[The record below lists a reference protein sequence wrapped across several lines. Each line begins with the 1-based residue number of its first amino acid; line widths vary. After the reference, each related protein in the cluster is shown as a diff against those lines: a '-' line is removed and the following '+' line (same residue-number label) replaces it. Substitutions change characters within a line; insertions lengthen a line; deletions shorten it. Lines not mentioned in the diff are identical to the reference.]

1 MKERVENQPKY
12 ADSPNQYE
20 LEEIDK
26 QLEFL
31 NQFAIIAESIVEEKN
46 EAELHNLLSQVNH
59 HFPQPSQEL
68 ERTHLR
74 LDPAITLA
82 AKNLTDSMSANTTK
96 PGFVT
101 TTQVISEIRTHL
113 FARRQ
118 QLLEAEKGTFSVGTI
133 VSFQIESV
141 PHIALVVASGKRN
154 GVPLLTLLTGGA
166 SVYRRIPAA
175 TCTIL
180 NQRDAMFYFID
191 ALRLTWGIP
200 EVLLAKKWDDT
211 VSEQLSQS
219 AGTVLENPF
228 RD

>member
-1 MKERVENQPKY
+1 MKERAENQPTY

-31 NQFAIIAESIVEEKN
+31 NQLAAITESIVEEKN
-46 EAELHNLLSQVNH
+46 EVELQALLSQVNH

-74 LDPAITLA
+74 LDSVITQAAENLA
-82 AKNLTDSMSANTTK
+82 DSMSVDTLR
-96 PGFVT
+96 PGFVGT
-101 TTQVISEIRTHL
+101 IQVISEIRTRLLEHK
-113 FARRQ
+113 Q

-133 VSFQIESV
+133 VSFQIDSV
-141 PHIALVVASGKRN
+141 PHIALVVASSKRN

-166 SVYRRIPAA
+166 AVYRRIPAA